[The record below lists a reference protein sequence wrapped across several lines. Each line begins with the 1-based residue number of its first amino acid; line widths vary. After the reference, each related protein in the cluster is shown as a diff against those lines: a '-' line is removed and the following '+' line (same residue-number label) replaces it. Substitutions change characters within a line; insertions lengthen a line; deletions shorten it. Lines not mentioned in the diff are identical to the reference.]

1 MSDTSGFLSTKVM
14 AECLNEV
21 NEVDGKRAA
30 RDEDGGNSFG
40 CAAVF
45 EETASMVCSVNLFIG
60 FRQCS
65 ISKIRALNGCMVEYT
80 GSPMIC
86 SNRIPLH

>member
-45 EETASMVCSVNLFIG
+45 EETARWYVRSTCSLG
-60 FRQCS
+60 FGNVR
-65 ISKIRALNGCMVEYT
+65 YT
-80 GSPMIC
+80 K
-86 SNRIPLH
+86 